1 MTYDLICIGL
11 EDALKQPGC
20 PVCRL
25 GRSAAASYLD
35 HLFYESVN
43 DVSTRLLLDASNG
56 FCSEHADEAARLGD
70 VLGAGIIYE
79 DLVARLGDVLGAG
92 IIYED
97 LVRSTLAKLSRW
109 LATAPR
115 RTSRRWRRWAQG
127 AAGTRLAAATRRTDA
142 LSLRPSGPCPACTSR
157 DAAEERSMWGLLK
170 YMEELRQALQASD
183 GLCLPHLAGCLEQE
197 GLEAEKA
204 ELVAMEKVKLEALQA
219 DLQELIRK
227 FDYRFSHEPKGREAG
242 SWRQAMAKIS
252 GTKHL
257 NQGEARR

>member
-79 DLVARLGDVLGAG
+79 DLV
-92 IIYED
+92 
-97 LVRSTLAKLSRW
+97 RSTLAKLSRW

-115 RTSRRWRRWAQG
+115 RPSRRWRRWAQG
-127 AAGTRLAAATRRTDA
+127 AAGTRLAVGTRRA
-142 LSLRPSGPCPACTSR
+142 VPLSLRPSGPCPACTSR

-204 ELVAMEKVKLEALQA
+204 ELVAMEKVKLEALQT

-227 FDYRFSHEPKGREAG
+227 FDYRFSHEPKGREAD
-242 SWRQAMAKIS
+242 SWRRAMAKIS
-252 GTKHL
+252 GTKHVS
-257 NQGEARR
+257 QGEARR